1 MGEVQATLFQPDF
14 NRSVRVEA
22 RPERLSAD
30 AGTLLMRSLMDRLG
44 LSRLLLRHLN
54 DPRDPSRITHPW
66 LELLRTEILLKCQG
80 WSEHTDVTLLRDD
93 PLFRLAASVRRGDS
107 PLRPAPGHI
116 PEGLSSQPTLS
127 RLLEDLSS
135 EENRSGLGAVLLS
148 MAKRRLGSSA
158 TSGLVLDLDSLP
170 IEVHGHQPGSAY
182 NGHYRLRCYHPLV
195 LRSEHG
201 DFLAGRLREGNA
213 HTATGGLDFILPP
226 LRHLK
231 QFAGQLWLRV
241 DAGFPAEDFLS
252 VLETEDVRYMARIR
266 SNSAL
271 ERLAAPYLTRPA
283 GRPPKEGRLWIH
295 ELRYRAGTWS
305 RERRVVLVVL
315 ERPDTQQHLFLDH
328 FFLVTNAPAEEVD
341 GTTLL
346 ERYRERGR
354 AEKDFG
360 EWQGALSLKLSSS
373 PRPKRHYRGR
383 KMRQGYVPH
392 DSFAVNEVR
401 LLMSLISANLLHAG
415 AELLGRASREKLSRE
430 RFRTLLLKAAARV
443 LLGGRTVTVVIEATR
458 ARLWSSFWQQM
469 ERIYPARG
477 SPQAQALPI

>member
-1 MGEVQATLFQPDF
+1 M
-14 NRSVRVEA
+14 
-22 RPERLSAD
+22 
-30 AGTLLMRSLMDRLG
+30 
-44 LSRLLLRHLN
+44 
-54 DPRDPSRITHPW
+54 
-66 LELLRTEILLKCQG
+66 
-80 WSEHTDVTLLRDD
+80 
-93 PLFRLAASVRRGDS
+93 
-107 PLRPAPGHI
+107 
-116 PEGLSSQPTLS
+116 
-127 RLLEDLSS
+127 
-135 EENRSGLGAVLLS
+135 
-148 MAKRRLGSSA
+148 
-158 TSGLVLDLDSLP
+158 LDLDSLP

-283 GRPPKEGRLWIH
+283 GRPPKEGQLSGSMNSATGQA
-295 ELRYRAGTWS
+295 LGAGRGT
-305 RERRVVLVVL
+305 VVLVVL

-360 EWQGALSLKLSSS
+360 KWQGALSLKLSSS
-373 PRPKRHYRGR
+373 PGR
-383 KMRQGYVPH
+383 SGITGDGK
-392 DSFAVNEVR
+392 
-401 LLMSLISANLLHAG
+401 
-415 AELLGRASREKLSRE
+415 
-430 RFRTLLLKAAARV
+430 
-443 LLGGRTVTVVIEATR
+443 
-458 ARLWSSFWQQM
+458 
-469 ERIYPARG
+469 
-477 SPQAQALPI
+477 